1 MAQERAGLIADVQK
15 NMVIF
20 PNLVINDN
28 VGFTVRVIEPVSTN
42 SMRVNAWALAPVNE
56 SPKMRALRLDNFVS
70 FLGPAGFGSADDV
83 EMLELCQR
91 GVEHAAVD
99 WNEIS
104 KGMRGGDP
112 RIEECGP
119 DDEGQMR
126 AYWAQWDLMIR
137 GPARLQPERGASRMT
152 NALVSR
158 SAIEEFL
165 YHEADLL
172 DTWRLP
178 EWSELFTDD
187 ARYDI
192 ASLDSEDP
200 AERPILRRRCSY
212 SADDKLRLVSRAK
225 RLMKKTAHAEY
236 PHSKTRHITSNVR
249 IGEVNGDEVA
259 VRANF
264 VIYRTQG
271 RPDRSVHG

>member
-1 MAQERAGLIADVQK
+1 
-15 NMVIF
+15 
-20 PNLVINDN
+20 
-28 VGFTVRVIEPVSTN
+28 
-42 SMRVNAWALAPVNE
+42 
-56 SPKMRALRLDNFVS
+56 
-70 FLGPAGFGSADDV
+70 
-83 EMLELCQR
+83 
-91 GVEHAAVD
+91 
-99 WNEIS
+99 
-104 KGMRGGDP
+104 
-112 RIEECGP
+112 
-119 DDEGQMR
+119 
-126 AYWAQWDLMIR
+126 
-137 GPARLQPERGASRMT
+137 MT

-192 ASLDSEDP
+192 ASLDAEDP
-200 AERPILRRRCSY
+200 LKADPATSLFVLC
-212 SADDKLRLVSRAK
+212 DDKLRLVSRAK

-264 VIYRTQG
+264 VIYRRKGDRTVHFMGEAHYLLVVNSNGLKIKRKRCNLDLNTLADQG
-271 RPDRSVHG
+271 RLTIIL

>member
-1 MAQERAGLIADVQK
+1 
-15 NMVIF
+15 
-20 PNLVINDN
+20 
-28 VGFTVRVIEPVSTN
+28 
-42 SMRVNAWALAPVNE
+42 
-56 SPKMRALRLDNFVS
+56 
-70 FLGPAGFGSADDV
+70 
-83 EMLELCQR
+83 
-91 GVEHAAVD
+91 
-99 WNEIS
+99 
-104 KGMRGGDP
+104 
-112 RIEECGP
+112 
-119 DDEGQMR
+119 
-126 AYWAQWDLMIR
+126 
-137 GPARLQPERGASRMT
+137 MT

-192 ASLDSEDP
+192 ASLDAEDP
-200 AERPILRRRCSY
+200 LKADPATSLFVLC
-212 SADDKLRLVSRAK
+212 DDKLRLVSRAK

-249 IGEVNGDEVA
+249 IGDMNGEEVA

-264 VIYRTQG
+264 VIYRTKGDRTVQYMGEAHYLLVVNSNGLKIKRKRCNLDLNTLADQG
-271 RPDRSVHG
+271 RLTIIL